1 MHPTFLARTALVASA
16 LVLLAG
22 CGGSDDDKSTDTAKS
37 GGIKL
42 IKSGQLTTCTHLPY
56 PPFQSIEN
64 GKVVGF
70 DVELIDL
77 VAKELGVKQEIVD
90 TPFEN
95 IKTGAALNAGQCD
108 VAAAGMTIT
117 DERKNNLDFSVP
129 YFDAT
134 QALLAK
140 KGSGI
145 TSFDSAKGKKFGSQ
159 SATTG
164 EDYVKSKGANP
175 VSFETSDA
183 ELNGLRSGQV
193 DVIVQDLP
201 VVNDWLKDPAN
212 SEFEI
217 VDNLD
222 TGEQYGFAVKKD
234 SNDELL
240 AKIDA
245 AINKAKSDGTYDSLY
260 TKWIGPKPAS

>member
-1 MHPTFLARTALVASA
+1 MHRTLLSRTAIVASA
-16 LVLLAG
+16 IVLLAG
-22 CGGSDDDKSTDTAKS
+22 CSSSSDSKSSDASKS
-37 GGIKL
+37 GGVKL
-42 IKSGQLTTCTHLPY
+42 VKSGELTTCTHLPY
-56 PPFQSIEN
+56 PPFQSIQN
-64 GKVVGF
+64 GEVVGF
-70 DVELIDL
+70 DVALIDL
-77 VAKELGVKQEIVD
+77 VAKDLGVKQKIVD

-117 DERKNNLDFSVP
+117 DERKKNLDFSVP

-145 TSFDSAKGKKFGSQ
+145 TSMDTAKTKKVGSQ
-159 SATTG
+159 ASTTG
-164 EDYVKSKGANP
+164 EDYVKAHGADP

-201 VVNDWLKDPAN
+201 VVNGWLKDPAN
-212 SEFEI
+212 SAYEI
-217 VDNLD
+217 VANLD
-222 TGEQYGFAVKKD
+222 TGEQYGFAVKKGG
-234 SNDELL
+234 NAELL
-240 AKIDA
+240 TKINA
-245 AINKAKSDGTYDSLY
+245 AITKAKSDGTYDSIY
-260 TKWIGPKPAS
+260 SKWIGAKPAS